1 MKIIYLEKPILI
13 KRFNN
18 ETYQVEINNVFTND
32 EDVVKFLY
40 YFNKNE
46 VTKDE
51 IIKFK
56 KKYRIVND
64 NQLVI
69 KSYKEL
75 DLDSLVWII
84 NVE

>member
-18 ETYQVEINNVFTND
+18 ETYQIEIKNVFTND

-40 YFNKNE
+40 YYNKNE
-46 VTKDE
+46 TLIED

-75 DLDSLVWII
+75 DLDSLVWIV

>member
-1 MKIIYLEKPILI
+1 MKIIHLNTPILI
-13 KRFNN
+13 KRYKN
-18 ETYQVEINNVFTND
+18 ESYQVEIKNIFSND
-32 EDVVKFLY
+32 QEIVEFLY
-40 YFNKNE
+40 YYNKNE
-46 VTKDE
+46 TSIED

-75 DLDSLVWII
+75 DLDSLVWIV

>member
-75 DLDSLVWII
+75 DLDSLV
-84 NVE
+84 